1 MKKWQVL
8 GVSAALCAVFAV
20 SGCNQQSGGTQNKQE
35 QNNAPVAK
43 VGGSKPAKGVKIG
56 FAHCCVYGEIS
67 TMDASEDAI
76 RKMANERGAT
86 LIFES
91 ANESQ
96 NKDNNTIQVEQ
107 VKNMI
112 DKGAKSVIVVFQALK
127 GKEGETAKQ
136 EILEYAKQKGV
147 TIIAARR
154 PADKSLHSRY
164 NNVISVASS
173 AEEAGTYQ
181 GRMVV
186 DQWKK
191 HPEWDLNEDGKMQ
204 ILILEGDKSNKKMT
218 SRTNFVKRT
227 LTASELGDKLEFIS
241 MTKDE
246 DTKTKRDI
254 AKGIVAKW
262 IKTGQIKKMEVIVGN
277 TDDLVLGA
285 LDAFKE
291 ANMKPLPLF
300 GMNAIDEAQEA
311 VKNGEMAGTVLQDV
325 VGQSELSYKIAENIA
340 LGKSPSDG
348 IDIPFT
354 GGTTLNVPYAIIV
367 KGDR

>member
-112 DKGAKSVIVVFQALK
+112 DKGAKAIILISAQGK
-127 GKEGETAKQ
+127 GAEQMQE
-136 EILEYAKQKGV
+136 EILEYAKSKGV
-147 TIIAARR
+147 PVVAAGR
-154 PADKSLHSRY
+154 PLSPKLHTHFPD
-164 NNVISVASS
+164 VISVGSS
-173 AEEAGTYQ
+173 SEEAGTNQ
-181 GRMVV
+181 
-186 DQWKK
+186 
-191 HPEWDLNEDGKMQ
+191 GKM
-204 ILILEGDKSNKKMT
+204 
-218 SRTNFVKRT
+218 
-227 LTASELGDKLEFIS
+227 
-241 MTKDE
+241 
-246 DTKTKRDI
+246 
-254 AKGIVAKW
+254 
-262 IKTGQIKKMEVIVGN
+262 
-277 TDDLVLGA
+277 
-285 LDAFKE
+285 
-291 ANMKPLPLF
+291 
-300 GMNAIDEAQEA
+300 A
-311 VKNGEMAGTVLQDV
+311 VPRGE
-325 VGQSELSYKIAENIA
+325 
-340 LGKSPSDG
+340 
-348 IDIPFT
+348 
-354 GGTTLNVPYAIIV
+354 
-367 KGDR
+367 